1 MLNTPS
7 PDTSF
12 ERVHQCQPWPGSLA
26 ARQPQERWELHTHAP
41 TSHMNLFV
49 YVNADGASISM
60 QPEDAKALRDALIEA
75 YPINQQPEPQPSA
88 EYKAVRDFSFM
99 NGWSVVREEL
109 KPYAITKATCTDEE
123 TAKQIAQALNEVEG
137 L

>member
-1 MLNTPS
+1 MLNTLS

-12 ERVHQCQPWPGSLA
+12 ERVHQCSSYPGRVSLEP
-26 ARQPQERWELHTHAP
+26 PQRWELHTHAP

-75 YPINQQPEPQPSA
+75 YPINQQPAPQPA
-88 EYKAVRDFSFM
+88 EHKVEKSFDM
-99 NGWSVVREEL
+99 LHGWNVVREEL
-109 KPYAITKATCTDEE
+109 RPYAIVKATCTDEE